1 MPAQSQTNLAWP
13 RQPRPDLSWRSRQ
26 RPNIVH
32 NEQGSRGAAARGPQ
46 PPGLIG
52 LIGASQGCWRRWPA
66 RPRKPAAFRYFWA
79 SLSRLVAQAALTGAV
94 NKPASPCRCSRRGP
108 RPATSHRPRVA
119 AVNVPEAVQV
129 LAATPVGLAPA
140 GPQKDRDTRSE
151 AASCV
156 RSEAA
161 SWREKRGGQLA

>member
-119 AVNVPEAVQV
+119 AVNVPEAVRV
-129 LAATPVGLAPA
+129 LAALVQLLYKRLLWASRPA
-140 GPQKDRDTRSE
+140 GPQKDRG
-151 AASCV
+151 
-156 RSEAA
+156 
-161 SWREKRGGQLA
+161 WREKRGGPAGVSWSDVA